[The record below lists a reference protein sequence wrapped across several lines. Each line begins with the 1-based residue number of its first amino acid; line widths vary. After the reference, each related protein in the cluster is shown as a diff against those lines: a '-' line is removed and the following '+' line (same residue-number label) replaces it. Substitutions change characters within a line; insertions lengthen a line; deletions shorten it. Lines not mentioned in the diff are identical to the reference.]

1 MPKDIIAKSKFY
13 IYGPGK
19 SSVELMDE
27 LPTDFLGNAY
37 KAGFM
42 FPVIIP
48 VTHEYGEMMDS
59 QEQYETNPSPD
70 DRLLV
75 YAKMPINDKSMWI
88 TYCHIV
94 AEHSSKLMMPQTDVY
109 CDEEYVY
116 FIIYKEN
123 PDEFNMIRDTMKEGI
138 IYFIEYLSGIKKATV
153 ETYNQ
158 DICEILEDYICH
170 IRGHYLDNEPSDFR
184 HTFVGW
190 HFIFPTKIYEEDS
203 IFKEFIDIFSVLQKY
218 KYGQYSSK
226 DNRLMNI
233 WNIVIPRENIDQTFE
248 AYIDYMIG
256 APEAIRKGIIE
267 SFLARQYG
275 FIWFISES
283 ENNPYGFTV
292 EESEHLKK
300 VIKDNQPSTCV
311 PIVECTVSDTKRNNQ
326 KMIMTFGSSLSNIE
340 GALADSSGE
349 IITNLTRKIY
359 YYINGIEEEE

>member
-1 MPKDIIAKSKFY
+1 M
-13 IYGPGK
+13 
-19 SSVELMDE
+19 
-27 LPTDFLGNAY
+27 
-37 KAGFM
+37 
-42 FPVIIP
+42 
-48 VTHEYGEMMDS
+48 
-59 QEQYETNPSPD
+59 
-70 DRLLV
+70 
-75 YAKMPINDKSMWI
+75 
-88 TYCHIV
+88 
-94 AEHSSKLMMPQTDVY
+94 
-109 CDEEYVY
+109 
-116 FIIYKEN
+116 
-123 PDEFNMIRDTMKEGI
+123 
-138 IYFIEYLSGIKKATV
+138 
-153 ETYNQ
+153 
-158 DICEILEDYICH
+158 
-170 IRGHYLDNEPSDFR
+170 
-184 HTFVGW
+184 
-190 HFIFPTKIYEEDS
+190 
-203 IFKEFIDIFSVLQKY
+203 
-218 KYGQYSSK
+218 
-226 DNRLMNI
+226 
-233 WNIVIPRENIDQTFE
+233 IPRENIDQTFE